1 MKTIAKIGAIAAGTA
16 LAAYG
21 TYKISQNYKVRKA
34 DLEARMDVIF
44 NSLDDD
50 PDLFAPISRTNVDK
64 ANISRTNVD
73 KTNISR
79 TNVDKTN
86 INRTN
91 INLTLNPGV
100 TSSVDEVVKSFGSF
114 KKAASSM
121 TKDTSASVDAFT
133 KDLLNMNMN
142 DLKNMDLY

>member
-73 KTNISR
+73 KTNI
-79 TNVDKTN
+79 
-86 INRTN
+86 NRTN